1 MNKVIQQPLIFHFSW
16 MKKQIS
22 LLRSS

>member
-22 LLRSS
+22 VLRSS